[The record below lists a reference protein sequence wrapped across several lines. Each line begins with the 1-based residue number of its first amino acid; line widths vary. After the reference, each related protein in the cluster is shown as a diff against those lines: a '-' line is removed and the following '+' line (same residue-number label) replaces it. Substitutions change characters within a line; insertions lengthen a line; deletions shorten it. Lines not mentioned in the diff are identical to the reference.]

1 MFWNQSILYLS
12 WQMKKRLLNC
22 YIHDLYVDLVCISSD
37 LNFCLFFSTKIS
49 FRSFRSANK
58 MNDNGP
64 LLHPQRQMMN
74 KRSKRQNPD
83 APIQPKLKKL
93 RSDVSVKVLHADLD
107 SNEEKLSFLS
117 TLLCLLSKG
126 TWFRIVEED
135 DKKQSIYH
143 N

>member
-1 MFWNQSILYLS
+1 
-12 WQMKKRLLNC
+12 
-22 YIHDLYVDLVCISSD
+22 
-37 LNFCLFFSTKIS
+37 
-49 FRSFRSANK
+49 

-74 KRSKRQNPD
+74 TRSKRQNPD

-93 RSDVSVKVLHADLD
+93 RSDVSVKWLHGVLD

-143 N
+143 NLGVDSSLLYPWLHDVGLIDEKDDGIIVKSIFLTLELLQLMTH